1 MNWHGF
7 PVCGF
12 SDAEQHFF
20 ATHLALVS
28 NENTWCYERFFEAI
42 SALNYIPEIIMG
54 DGDTTISAAAKNVWM
69 LIKRAM
75 CYAHVKTN
83 LKKKLQPKV
92 MDPVRETISRD
103 VALFQLASS
112 TADDDQYYDQIS
124 VFANS
129 LQMILVASMQD
140 AASGDDFS
148 IDSGVGSPGLKG
160 CDGAMFKVSAWKL
173 KLAVRLPRIISSGG
187 ASRCQYSYV
196 QSLMSEIQAGCLY
209 AENMPL

>member
-54 DGDTTISAAAKNVWM
+54 DGDTMISAAAKNVWM

-75 CYAHVKTN
+75 CYAHVKMN

-92 MDPVRETISRD
+92 MDPVRETISKD
-103 VALFQLASS
+103 VALLQLASS
-112 TADDDQYYDQIS
+112 TAEF
-124 VFANS
+124 VNENL
-129 LQMILVASMQD
+129 LQRKRKM
-140 AASGDDFS
+140 GR
-148 IDSGVGSPGLKG
+148 P
-160 CDGAMFKVSAWKL
+160 
-173 KLAVRLPRIISSGG
+173 KLA
-187 ASRCQYSYV
+187 SRALSF
-196 QSLMSEIQAGCLY
+196 S
-209 AENMPL
+209 